1 MFSIDFWTTTNMSL
15 FWDYAK
21 VLLETTAPGVMIWFA
36 LIGVGMLLTIVVGAW
51 KESAKKDNDDDYDY
65 KEY

>member
-1 MFSIDFWTTTNMSL
+1 MSL

-36 LIGVGMLLTIVVGAW
+36 LIGVGMLLTIVVRAW
-51 KESAKKDNDDDYDY
+51 KESAKKDNEDYEY